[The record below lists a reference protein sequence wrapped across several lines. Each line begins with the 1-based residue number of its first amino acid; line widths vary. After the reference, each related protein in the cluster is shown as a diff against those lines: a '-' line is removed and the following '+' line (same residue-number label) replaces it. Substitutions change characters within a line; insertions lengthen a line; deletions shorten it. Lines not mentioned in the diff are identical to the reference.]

1 MLYTTIET
9 LIMIKENREAG
20 KMKTRILNRNP
31 RSKKIIKVETHLL
44 LHQEQKDKK
53 RLMSL

>member
-1 MLYTTIET
+1 M
-9 LIMIKENREAG
+9 KKAREEG
-20 KMKTRILNRNP
+20 RMKISILNRNLKN
-31 RSKKIIKVETHLL
+31 KKTSKVEIHPH